1 MPAPGADF
9 SVVAEVVVR
18 VLARG
23 GGRRKRRV
31 RRRARGDEE
40 RGAVGRFGLG
50 VGGRARRRRGDHF
63 VVSGVVVGV
72 AAGGVDGDEVVALVE
87 GAADQVEP
95 AEEHGGSAYEE
106 QSPYAIEL
114 KGEVS
119 IKALIF
125 CRLDAL
131 TESRTKAAMTV
142 PSFATNPE
150 FFTLS
155 KHGVLSPPLKTK
167 QSSHGS
173 ALSRWCLAAVTVLSI
188 WTKTIDKNTTFMIMM
203 STIAVP
209 RHCNPMTFFTLR
221 YACPAVT
228 VLTLPLRDE

>member
-9 SVVAEVVVR
+9 SVVAEVVVC

-40 RGAVGRFGLG
+40 GGAVGRFGRG
-50 VGGRARRRRGDHF
+50 VGGGAACWRRGDHF

-106 QSPYAIEL
+106 QSPYAIQL
-114 KGEVS
+114 GGKKGQ
-119 IKALIF
+119 
-125 CRLDAL
+125 
-131 TESRTKAAMTV
+131 
-142 PSFATNPE
+142 
-150 FFTLS
+150 
-155 KHGVLSPPLKTK
+155 H
-167 QSSHGS
+167 
-173 ALSRWCLAAVTVLSI
+173 
-188 WTKTIDKNTTFMIMM
+188 
-203 STIAVP
+203 
-209 RHCNPMTFFTLR
+209 
-221 YACPAVT
+221 
-228 VLTLPLRDE
+228 